1 MPLPSYKLVAAIPS
15 LNISQAFVLEA
26 GRRYLFGSAPMEPE
40 MLVFSHDRAISRR
53 QAWLEIVD
61 ETLHVERHPKA
72 SRPLNNDS
80 SLTTVELKIGES
92 FKAGLTTFQFL
103 MDHETS
109 TEPATEGTYSLTA
122 SDFAA
127 VMRKGA
133 AKKLIDIL
141 AAMPALSRDHP
152 KPADFLVALCDH
164 IHLHVQ
170 EILVSAWSV
179 ISLDK
184 LPEIIPLRDATQTIE
199 GNPLPQPS
207 RYLVKKAMSS
217 LAQGCWVSQWSRDLA
232 DSGTTPSMISSN
244 VEWAMCVPVLLSER
258 ERFMLYATG
267 TRNMDRVELRE
278 LQQVLAA
285 LGAMAKQHL
294 VTAIAKERQGQ
305 IGQFFSPL
313 LRSLL
318 ISDASESAALLK
330 PGEFEVTICFFDL
343 RSSSRESENARLHLN
358 QAEGISNHFARL
370 EKILGEAANVIFE
383 TGGIIIDFQ
392 GDAILACWGVPFP
405 GAPSEP
411 RRQAITA
418 ARQIIEMMAE
428 YDWPKDDSNLQCGIG
443 MTHGKAL
450 AGLFTAQ
457 HLGQP
462 LLAKYTVI
470 GPPVNQAA
478 RLETMTKK
486 FCVPILIDGEV
497 AKNLSSEE
505 ALVRRIAK
513 ARPVGMN
520 QVVEVYEMVLA
531 KEFCGMGISTEGVAA
546 YQAALQL
553 FESGDFEAASEA
565 MRAVPRD
572 AIELFLSEQIT
583 AMRRHGAPVN
593 WDGVI
598 NLMSK

>member
-1 MPLPSYKLVAAIPS
+1 
-15 LNISQAFVLEA
+15 
-26 GRRYLFGSAPMEPE
+26 
-40 MLVFSHDRAISRR
+40 MLVFSHDRSISRR
-53 QAWLEIVD
+53 QAWLEIVG
-61 ETLHVERHPKA
+61 EALRVERHPKA
-72 SRPLNNDS
+72 SRPLNNDTA
-80 SLTTVELKIGES
+80 LTTMELKIGES

-103 MDHETS
+103 IETE
-109 TEPATEGTYSLTA
+109 TPTDRAAELTYTLSA

-152 KPADFLVALCDH
+152 QPADFLVALCDH
-164 IHLHVQ
+164 IHLHVS

-179 ISLDK
+179 LSLDK
-184 LPEIIPLRDATQTIE
+184 LPEIIPLHQPIQAGDE
-199 GNPLPQPS
+199 NPLPQPS

-232 DSGTTPSMISSN
+232 GSGATPSIISSN

-258 ERFMLYATG
+258 ERFILYATG
-267 TRNMDRVELRE
+267 MRNMDRVELRE

-294 VTAIAKERQGQ
+294 VTAVAKERQGQ

-318 ISDASESAALLK
+318 ISDSGESAALLK

-343 RSSSRESENARLHLN
+343 RSSSREAENAALHFN
-358 QAEGISNHFARL
+358 QAEGISNHFSRL
-370 EKILGEAANVIFE
+370 EKILGEAAGMIFE
-383 TGGIIIDFQ
+383 TGGIIVDFQ

-405 GAPSEP
+405 GAPPEP

-418 ARQIIEMMAE
+418 ARQIIEMMTE

-457 HLGQP
+457 HLGQA

-470 GPPVNQAA
+470 GPLVNQAA

-497 AKNLSSEE
+497 AKNLSGQET
-505 ALVRRIAK
+505 LVRRIAK
-513 ARPVGMN
+513 VRPVGMS
-520 QVVEVYEMVLA
+520 QVIEVYEMVLP
-531 KEFCGMGISTEGVAA
+531 KEFGGTGISADGVVA
-546 YQAALQL
+546 YQTALQL
-553 FESGDFEAASEA
+553 FESGDFEAAAEA

-572 AIELFLSEQIT
+572 PIELFLSEQIT

-593 WDGVI
+593 WEGVI
-598 NLMSK
+598 NLTSK

>member
-1 MPLPSYKLVAAIPS
+1 MSSPSYKLVASIPS
-15 LNISQAFVLEA
+15 LNISQDFVLET
-26 GRRYLFGSAPMEPE
+26 GRRYLFGSAMMEPE
-40 MLVFSHDRAISRR
+40 MLIFSHDRSISRR

-61 ETLHVERHPKA
+61 ETLRVERHPKA
-72 SRPLNNDS
+72 SRPLNNDPA
-80 SLTTVELKIGES
+80 LTALELKIGES
-92 FKAGLTTFQFL
+92 FKAGLTAFQFL
-103 MDHETS
+103 IERETP
-109 TEPATEGTYSLTA
+109 TDRAAELTYSLSA

-152 KPADFLVALCDH
+152 KPSDFLVALCDH
-164 IHLHVQ
+164 IHLHVS

-179 ISLDK
+179 ASLDK
-184 LPEIIPLRDATQTIE
+184 LPEIIPLRQPIQTI
-199 GNPLPQPS
+199 GDDPLPQPS
-207 RYLVKKAMSS
+207 RYLVKKALSS

-232 DSGTTPSMISSN
+232 GSGTTPSILSSK

-258 ERFMLYATG
+258 ERFILYATG
-267 TRNMDRVELRE
+267 MSNLDRVELRE

-294 VTAIAKERQGQ
+294 LTALAKERQGQ

-318 ISDASESAALLK
+318 VSESGESAALLK

-343 RSSSRESENARLHLN
+343 RSSSREAENARLQLN
-358 QAEGISNHFARL
+358 GAGGISNHFARL

-383 TGGIIIDFQ
+383 TGGLIIDFQ

-405 GAPSEP
+405 GAPQEP

-428 YDWPKDDSNLQCGIG
+428 YDWPKDESNLQCGIG

-457 HLGQP
+457 HLGQA

-497 AKNLSSEE
+497 AKNLSGEE
-505 ALVRRIAK
+505 ILVRRIAK
-513 ARPVGMN
+513 VRPAGMN
-520 QVVEVYEMVLA
+520 HVVEVYEMVLP
-531 KEFCGMGISTEGVAA
+531 KEFGGTGISSEGIAA
-546 YQAALQL
+546 YDAALQL
-553 FESGDFEAASEA
+553 FENGKFDAAAEA
-565 MRAVPRD
+565 MPAAPRD
-572 AIELFLSEQIT
+572 AIEQFLSEQIT

>member
-1 MPLPSYKLVAAIPS
+1 MSSPTYKLVASIPS
-15 LNISQAFVLEA
+15 LSISQAFALET
-26 GRRYLFGSAPMEPE
+26 GRRYLFGSAPMEAE
-40 MLVFSHDRAISRR
+40 MLVFSLDRSISRR

-61 ETLHVERHPKA
+61 ETLRVKRHPKA
-72 SRPLNNDS
+72 SKPLNNDPA
-80 SLTTVELKIGES
+80 LTMLELKIGEF

-103 MDHETS
+103 VDNES
-109 TEPATEGTYSLTA
+109 PNDRAAELTYTLSA

-152 KPADFLVALCDH
+152 KPTDFLVALCDH
-164 IHLHVQ
+164 IHFHVA
-170 EILVSAWSV
+170 EIQVSAWAV

-184 LPEIIPLRDATQTIE
+184 FPEIIPLHQPNKITDD
-199 GNPLPQPS
+199 NPLPQPS
-207 RYLVKKAMSS
+207 RYLVKKAISS
-217 LAQGCWVSQWSRDLA
+217 LAQGCWVSQWNRDTA
-232 DSGTTPSMISSN
+232 GSGATPSLISSN

-267 TRNMDRVELRE
+267 TRSMDKVELRE

-318 ISDASESAALLK
+318 ISESGESAALLK
-330 PGEFEVTICFFDL
+330 PGEFDVTICFFDL
-343 RSSSRESENARLHLN
+343 RSSSRQTENAGLHIN
-358 QAEGISNHFARL
+358 DAGGISNHFARL

-383 TGGIIIDFQ
+383 TGGIIVDFQ
-392 GDAILACWGVPFP
+392 GDAILACWGVPLP
-405 GAPSEP
+405 GAPPEP
-411 RRQAITA
+411 RHQAIIA
-418 ARQIIEMMAE
+418 ARQIIEMMTE

-457 HLGQP
+457 HLGQA

-486 FCVPILIDGEV
+486 FCVPILIDGEI
-497 AKNLSSEE
+497 AKNLSTGET
-505 ALVRRIAK
+505 LVRRIATV
-513 ARPVGMN
+513 RPAGMS
-520 QVVEVYEMVLA
+520 QVVEVYEMVLP
-531 KEFCGMGISTEGVAA
+531 KEFGGTGISAEGVVA
-546 YQAALQL
+546 YQTALQL
-553 FESGDFEAASEA
+553 FERGDFDAAAEA
-565 MRAVPRD
+565 MRTVPRD
-572 AIELFLSEQIT
+572 SIELFLSEQIT
-583 AMRRHGAPVN
+583 VMRRHGAPVN

-598 NLMSK
+598 NLTSK